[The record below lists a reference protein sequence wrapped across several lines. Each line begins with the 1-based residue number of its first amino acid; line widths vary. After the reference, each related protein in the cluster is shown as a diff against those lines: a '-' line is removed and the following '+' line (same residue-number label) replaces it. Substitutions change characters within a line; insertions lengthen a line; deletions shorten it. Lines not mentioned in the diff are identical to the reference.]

1 MIFFECELVS
11 RFRRAR
17 FGVGHARER
26 DARGDARGRV
36 RVGGNIASERTY
48 LDV

>member
-1 MIFFECELVS
+1 MIFFAHWAS
-11 RFRRAR
+11 RFGRAR

-26 DARGDARGRV
+26 DARGDAPGRA
-36 RVGGNIASERTY
+36 RVGGDVGSARTY